1 MSKNIIFV
9 YGTLKRGFPLHLVL
23 EESKFLGMA
32 TSVYKYPM
40 IANKFG
46 TYPFLIDLK
55 GEGNYIKGEIFE
67 ITNEVFSELDK
78 IEGVPNL
85 FVRAFI
91 DVHTNDGEQYHAI
104 AYVRA
109 DNYIIDKSISLL
121 KNWDKHE

>member
-55 GEGNYIKGEIFE
+55 GKGNYIKGEIFE